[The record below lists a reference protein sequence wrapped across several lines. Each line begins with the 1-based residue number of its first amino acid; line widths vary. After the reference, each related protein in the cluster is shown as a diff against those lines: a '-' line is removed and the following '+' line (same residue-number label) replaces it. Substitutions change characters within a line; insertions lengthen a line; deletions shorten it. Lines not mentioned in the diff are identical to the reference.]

1 MKLLRG
7 AVAVALFLILTGT
20 TSVSAQQDSQSQIE
34 SNLLNLRIDN
44 LRLEAQNIHLALSQL
59 SEKTSIPIG
68 LEVSLKDDL
77 SIRKQYRIRIDH
89 GTLVDVLE
97 AIVKQ
102 DPDYRWSIR
111 EGVVNIFPQECCRDP
126 FLQEILSAGVERFSI
141 KKGLGKLGFR
151 LKLSADPA
159 VKTLLDRYRVLADN
173 QSFLSR
179 DLTPLGRN
187 YELEVRKVSVV
198 ELLNR
203 VVRES
208 QTKYW
213 IMQRYG
219 KDRQFFVVNL

>member
-1 MKLLRG
+1 MYRHNKNHNHK
-7 AVAVALFLILTGT
+7 
-20 TSVSAQQDSQSQIE
+20 SNQI
-34 SNLLNLRIDN
+34 SSNLRIDN
-44 LRLEAQNIHLALSQL
+44 LRLEAQNIHLVLSQL

-77 SIRKQYRIRIDH
+77 SVRKQFQIQIDH

-102 DPDYRWSIR
+102 DPVYTWTIR
-111 EGVVNIFPQECCRDP
+111 EGVVNILPQECCRDP
-126 FLQEILSAGVERFSI
+126 FLQELLSVGLEKFSI
-141 KKGLGKLGFR
+141 KRGLGKLGFR

-159 VKTLLDRYRVLADN
+159 VKTLLDRYRVVEDN
-173 QSFLSR
+173 QSFMSR

-187 YELEVRKVSVV
+187 YELEVRDVSVV

-219 KDRQFFVVNL
+219 EHRQFFVVNL